1 MTTTIKKYIG
11 KKNPGR
17 KYIKMVL
24 AVFFFF
30 CFSVVAIAYYY
41 TMPKHF
47 KLLNLKDL
55 LDIEI
60 YSVFTVQTS
69 LLWL

>member
-30 CFSVVAIAYYY
+30 LLFSCCYSI
-41 TMPKHF
+41 
-47 KLLNLKDL
+47 LLHNAKA
-55 LDIEI
+55 
-60 YSVFTVQTS
+60 F
-69 LLWL
+69 